1 MSVKKFASSPVA
13 EPDITLSHWEDIH
26 RSRINLAPNIK
37 QASINLKE
45 FLLTHATILSGV
57 ACEDGLEDWL
67 IKPESSHLVNNNEDA
82 FENTVVKLS
91 YPTFRGAFN
100 FQEHYQN
107 SKAKKGYIVD
117 AVLRKIYLGDGD
129 VWVYYCDILVATD
142 LRNEKLVEDIRSK
155 KVRYLSMGCVTDL
168 ITCSYCGA
176 HNGGEGPTCAHTANS
191 KGRFLPDRDGIPR
204 RVAELCFPP
213 SARVVM
219 GDGSRKSI
227 GDVVVGDTVFSHTGT
242 RRIVTQ
248 TFQRQYA
255 GPVVALQ
262 VTGLPQVIQSTP
274 NHPYWVMSP
283 RMECQC
289 GCKQAL
295 GSRQTKYEKREYTRK
310 YLPGHNPHD
319 SGVSTLEPPQFQFK
333 PASELR
339 VGDFVA
345 LPIPQGEVIPVDVDE
360 LRAEI
365 LGWFL
370 AEGSYTRYKGTR
382 VGVDFTLNAEDEL
395 GVAARLEFI
404 LPQAFPP
411 ENGRQGLRAPKIYC
425 YPRKEGGQKLT
436 VRYRNA
442 ALASWCFQH
451 AGEYAAKKRL
461 SPDAVLWPVP
471 VQRALLKAF
480 VNGDGQTDNLSRHG
494 CSSISET
501 LISQLQIVAARCGL
515 WTRRQ
520 VIFRGKADTLVG
532 TLEIDGSLP
541 RDSSNFRPLHTLHFQ
556 PSSEATQFFG
566 MDTTPRDR
574 GLAPA
579 WRQHDGYMLYR
590 VKSVAQESYVGP
602 VHNFEVKEDHSYLV
616 EGIAVHNCGHKSMP
630 GGGVKFVEASWVARP
645 AFPGAAGR
653 SFIEEAALPDV
664 KVASDLLALPG
675 TRKVASELLTPVVD
689 EWGHVAPAEMRRLR

>member
-191 KGRFLPDRDGIPR
+191 KGRFLPDRDGVSR
-204 RVAELCFPP
+204 RVAELC
-213 SARVVM
+213 
-219 GDGSRKSI
+219 
-227 GDVVVGDTVFSHTGT
+227 
-242 RRIVTQ
+242 
-248 TFQRQYA
+248 
-255 GPVVALQ
+255 
-262 VTGLPQVIQSTP
+262 
-274 NHPYWVMSP
+274 
-283 RMECQC
+283 
-289 GCKQAL
+289 
-295 GSRQTKYEKREYTRK
+295 
-310 YLPGHNPHD
+310 
-319 SGVSTLEPPQFQFK
+319 
-333 PASELR
+333 
-339 VGDFVA
+339 
-345 LPIPQGEVIPVDVDE
+345 
-360 LRAEI
+360 
-365 LGWFL
+365 
-370 AEGSYTRYKGTR
+370 
-382 VGVDFTLNAEDEL
+382 
-395 GVAARLEFI
+395 
-404 LPQAFPP
+404 
-411 ENGRQGLRAPKIYC
+411 
-425 YPRKEGGQKLT
+425 
-436 VRYRNA
+436 
-442 ALASWCFQH
+442 
-451 AGEYAAKKRL
+451 
-461 SPDAVLWPVP
+461 
-471 VQRALLKAF
+471 
-480 VNGDGQTDNLSRHG
+480 
-494 CSSISET
+494 
-501 LISQLQIVAARCGL
+501 
-515 WTRRQ
+515 
-520 VIFRGKADTLVG
+520 
-532 TLEIDGSLP
+532 
-541 RDSSNFRPLHTLHFQ
+541 
-556 PSSEATQFFG
+556 
-566 MDTTPRDR
+566 
-574 GLAPA
+574 
-579 WRQHDGYMLYR
+579 
-590 VKSVAQESYVGP
+590 
-602 VHNFEVKEDHSYLV
+602 
-616 EGIAVHNCGHKSMP
+616 GHKSLP
-630 GGGVKFVEASWVARP
+630 GGGVTFVEASWVARP